1 MAKLPAVLIVDPDP
15 DSRLDVKKQLARINL
30 SVAGECGFGIDA
42 VSLARQVQPDIILV
56 SAEEPVVRPLQTIE
70 SLANALT
77 ETPIIV
83 YSSSEGVNT
92 IRKSM
97 LAGARDYLPR
107 PLNTAKLQHSVYAVL
122 EAEEKRRM
130 RQARQT
136 EGLPV
141 EGTVITVAG
150 LKGGVG
156 KTTIST
162 NLAIALKKETDQSVA
177 LLDSEP
183 NFGDVAVIMD
193 IVDVPASQTMTE
205 AAIHSDRLDR
215 NSMLDYL
222 IPHQSGVMILP
233 STTQP
238 QKWRHPSPSQLQKTI
253 GLIAQTHDYVVVD
266 SPAGLSELTVT
277 ALEASSLI
285 LLVSSLEVASVKDAM
300 LALDLMNSWAFPP
313 EKVKLTIN
321 CVNSPN
327 GAKVE
332 DLKMVLQHDIFW
344 RIPYDPVANAC
355 SQVGQPVLL
364 AYPEAKISQSIS
376 ELAMT
381 ISGLGARPKKFSFL
395 SRWKQ

>member
-15 DSRLDVKKQLARINL
+15 DSRLNVKKQLGRISL

-42 VSLARQVQPDIILV
+42 ISLARQVQPDIILV

-70 SLANALT
+70 TLANALT

-83 YSSSEGVNT
+83 YSSSERVNT

-97 LAGARDYLPR
+97 LAGARDYLPK
-107 PLNTAKLQHSVYAVL
+107 PLNTSELQHSVYTVL

-222 IPHQSGVMILP
+222 IPHQSGVMVLP

-238 QKWRHPSPSQLQKTI
+238 QKWRHPSASQLQKTI

-266 SPAGLSELTVT
+266 SPAGLSDLTVT

>member
-15 DSRLDVKKQLARINL
+15 DSRLNVKKQLGRISL

-42 VSLARQVQPDIILV
+42 ISLARQVQPDIILV

-70 SLANALT
+70 TLANALT

-83 YSSSEGVNT
+83 YSSSERVNT

-97 LAGARDYLPR
+97 LAGARDYLPK
-107 PLNTAKLQHSVYAVL
+107 PLNTSELQHSVYTVL

-183 NFGDVAVIMD
+183 NYGDVAVIMD
-193 IVDVPASQTMTE
+193 IVDVPASQTLTE
-205 AAIHSDRLDR
+205 AAIHSDHLDR
-215 NSMLDYL
+215 NSILDYL
-222 IPHQSGVMILP
+222 IPHQSGVMVLP
-233 STTQP
+233 SSTQP
-238 QKWRHPSPSQLQKTI
+238 RKWRYPSPSQLQKTM
-253 GLIAQTHDYVVVD
+253 GLVAQTHDYVVVD
-266 SPAGLSELTVT
+266 SPAGLSELTVI

-300 LALDLMNSWAFPP
+300 LALDLMNSWTLPP

-332 DLKMVLQHDIFW
+332 DLKMVLEHDIFW
-344 RIPYDPVANAC
+344 RIPYDPAANAC
-355 SQVGQPVLL
+355 SQIGQPVLL

-381 ISGLGARPKKFSFL
+381 ISGLRPKRNKFSFL
-395 SRWKQ
+395 SRWK